1 MRSGSIFRRFV
12 SLPKH
17 HYFVAA
23 GLAGAIGAG
32 TWFLVSNL
40 PIEYISSALLSY
52 DSGNHLASDHQAG
65 DADVP
70 VVRVAEAVL
79 TPAVLKKIAGNV
91 HFPAGA
97 RPGPYDSNVPLE
109 TAPYG
114 SSVQLFRSHFDLEQS
129 APGLLQVTFRADDS
143 TLVSASTKALSEAL
157 VTWVAPPVAP
167 PAPAINTP
175 TPPVPDPADGLRAV
189 ANEKPVSDVAQMS
202 SIQSA
207 GAPASGPKMS
217 PAVLHSGAASGVI
230 SQRRIAK
237 LDDDLATLELQQ
249 RSLDRTIANLVKR
262 KPVTGSSSASNAEN
276 SATRRVEFS
285 KQIAELRALRAS
297 LISEEDQKKKQIA
310 DLKDEA
316 ATKPSE
322 ASDET
327 SPPSVVSHPAENVA
341 EGASKQPAPSQ
352 SATPGTG
359 QTLSVVV
366 PVSYTGDPSG
376 FIPHGSFSVL
386 EWGASP
392 LPVADKQKPLL
403 MGAGMATAAAVA
415 IFYLMTMIW
424 RFAPISEPAALR
436 RALRGDAEYFGAVS
450 GTPVNSGSS
459 IHLTERVS

>member
-17 HYFVAA
+17 HYVVAA

-32 TWFLVSNL
+32 TWFWVSNL
-40 PIEYISSALLSY
+40 PVEYISSALLSY
-52 DSGNHLASDHQAG
+52 DSGTHLAPDHQTG

-79 TPAVLKKIAGNV
+79 TPAVLKKIVGNV
-91 HFPAGA
+91 HFPADA
-97 RPGPYDSNVPLE
+97 SPGPYESNVPLE

-143 TLVSASTKALSEAL
+143 TLVSASTKALAEAL
-157 VTWVAPPVAP
+157 VIWVAPPVAP
-167 PAPAINTP
+167 SAPAINTP
-175 TPPVPDPADGLRAV
+175 APPVPDSTDGLRAV
-189 ANEKPVSDVAQMS
+189 ANEKPASDVTS
-202 SIQSA
+202 SIESTA
-207 GAPASGPKMS
+207 TPASGPKMS
-217 PAVLHSGAASGVI
+217 PAVLHSGAASGGI
-230 SQRRIAK
+230 SQRRVAK

-262 KPVTGSSSASNAEN
+262 KAAPSSSSASNAES
-276 SATRRVEFS
+276 SATQRANFS

-297 LISEEDQKKKQIA
+297 LISEEVQKKKEIA

-316 ATKPSE
+316 TTKPSE
-322 ASDET
+322 ASDAT
-327 SPPSVVSHPAENVA
+327 PPPSAVSHPAENVA
-341 EGASKQPAPSQ
+341 EAASRQTAPSQ

-366 PVSYTGDPSG
+366 PVSYTEDPSG

-415 IFYLMTMIW
+415 ILYLMTMIW

-436 RALRGDAEYFGAVS
+436 RALHGNAEYFGAVS

-459 IHLTERVS
+459 IHLTERAS